1 MHRLFFGKP
10 KTLPTIVVT
19 LSMMSVKKS
28 GMGLQNLETSAA
40 EKYTSSLHAIYDLIG
55 TVTGERD
62 FTTNDQLHAVK
73 D

>member
-1 MHRLFFGKP
+1 
-10 KTLPTIVVT
+10 
-19 LSMMSVKKS
+19 MSVKKS

-40 EKYTSSLHAIYDLIG
+40 EKYTSSLHAIYDLID